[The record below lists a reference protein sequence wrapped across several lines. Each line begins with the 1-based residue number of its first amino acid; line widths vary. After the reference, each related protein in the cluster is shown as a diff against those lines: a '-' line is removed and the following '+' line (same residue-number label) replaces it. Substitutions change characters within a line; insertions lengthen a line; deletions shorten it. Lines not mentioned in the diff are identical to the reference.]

1 LIFASFLRKSCQFSW
16 NFQCAIDL
24 TPHSVKQTNTV
35 LGFHRQVSTDFSRK
49 SLLSLWLGHWGW
61 GSAVTEANLLSKT
74 HGACGEAEEDQA
86 GDEQG
91 GNGTYLHAY
100 EFDVMLSA
108 MRLSNLLKSL
118 TTSLQLSRHRYSSL
132 SALRSLR
139 NSDHF

>member
-1 LIFASFLRKSCQFSW
+1 M
-16 NFQCAIDL
+16 

-91 GNGTYLHAY
+91 GNRTHLHAY

-108 MRLSNLLKSL
+108 MRLSNLFKKPDNIIAAVKASLFLALGAEKSEELRQAIYDGSLKVPHKDA
-118 TTSLQLSRHRYSSL
+118 LSN
-132 SALRSLR
+132 A
-139 NSDHF
+139 